1 MNKYVCP
8 IKGTCWTRPL
18 QFFLWQYQFFIHYLL
33 LLWLGTSSSPPPPLV
48 RLHCSRSRARVSV
61 FMDPIQYV
69 QRTVPWWWWRGE
81 EICIKICHVKF
92 IIVFVDIPFLYPFFE
107 INAIVVIIIIISVTP
122 LFFTCKCYFWPSFH
136 LLVIYLMLWSV
147 VLQLL
152 RFYSLLMDKKQLF
165 IPHFCHSIIIYCVV
179 ILSYFIHPLSGA
191 IQDLINVF
199 SFHQHLVLLWGI
211 EKVDSTS
218 SLVLQFNADWFPSI
232 VVVAV
237 ARHVESSPSFGSL
250 KLNANLFHR
259 ISML

>member
-1 MNKYVCP
+1 M
-8 IKGTCWTRPL
+8 L
-18 QFFLWQYQFFIHYLL
+18 D
-33 LLWLGTSSSPPPPLV
+33 SSSAILSVAVPIFYTLFIIIMVGDKFDSAAASCPSPL
-48 RLHCSRSRARVSV
+48 LPIQCWVSI

-69 QRTVPWWWWRGE
+69 QRTVPWWWRGE

-122 LFFTCKCYFWPSFH
+122 LFFILCECYFWPSSH

-179 ILSYFIHPLSGA
+179 ILSYFIHPTPPSRVRSKTWLMYSVF
-191 IQDLINVF
+191 IN
-199 SFHQHLVLLWGI
+199 I
-211 EKVDSTS
+211 
-218 SLVLQFNADWFPSI
+218 
-232 VVVAV
+232 
-237 ARHVESSPSFGSL
+237 
-250 KLNANLFHR
+250 LFF
-259 ISML
+259 LGE

>member
-61 FMDPIQYV
+61 FMDPDTICSKDCALMME
-69 QRTVPWWWWRGE
+69 RRGNLHKNLPRQVHNC
-81 EICIKICHVKF
+81 ICGY
-92 IIVFVDIPFLYPFFE
+92 IPFLYPFFE
-107 INAIVVIIIIISVTP
+107 INAIVVIIIIITVTP
-122 LFFTCKCYFWPSFH
+122 LFCTCECYFWPSSH

-199 SFHQHLVLLWGI
+199 SFHQHLVLLGGI

>member
-8 IKGTCWTRPL
+8 IPSKGQVGVVLCNSFCGSTNFSYIIYYYYGWGQVRVRRRLLSVSFAPDPEPGFLYLWT
-18 QFFLWQYQFFIHYLL
+18 
-33 LLWLGTSSSPPPPLV
+33 
-48 RLHCSRSRARVSV
+48 
-61 FMDPIQYV
+61 PIQYV
-69 QRTVPWWWWRGE
+69 QRTVPWWWRGE

-122 LFFTCKCYFWPSFH
+122 LFCILCECYFWPSSH

-179 ILSYFIHPLSGA
+179 ILSYFIHPL
-191 IQDLINVF
+191 QDLINVF
-199 SFHQHLVLLWGI
+199 SFHQHLVLLGGI

-232 VVVAV
+232 VVAV

>member
-1 MNKYVCP
+1 M
-8 IKGTCWTRPL
+8 L
-18 QFFLWQYQFFIHYLL
+18 D
-33 LLWLGTSSSPPPPLV
+33 SSSAILSVAVPIFHTLFIIIMVGDKFESAAASCPSPL
-48 RLHCSRSRARVSV
+48 L
-61 FMDPIQYV
+61 PIQSQGFCIYGP
-69 QRTVPWWWWRGE
+69 RYNMFKGLCPDWWWRGE

-122 LFFTCKCYFWPSFH
+122 LFCILCECYFWPSSH

-199 SFHQHLVLLWGI
+199 SFHQHLVLLGGI